1 MGDPNVNK
9 IFQKKLGEELQLKRK
24 WLISVGTC
32 LLDTVYNLFLE
43 DLKSGIDLHSF
54 FKCSS

>member
-32 LLDTVYNLFLE
+32 LLDTVSNLFLE
-43 DLKSGIDLHSF
+43 DLKSCIDLHSF